1 MKVLALDSL
10 QLFEPFAFEGLS
22 RKDELGGEVLVG
34 DFGSAALGDFK
45 IVLLGVMVCLC
56 FPKNPE
62 MPWVSIGFGS
72 GSALEFSL
80 LATGGLLLCFFD
92 KKVGVELGDG
102 ILCKFNSLL
111 LPSRF
116 KYLSPVFGKVIELKR
131 GRRKGEG
138 REGEGEE
145 GKIRREG
152 REKGEKEGRRV
163 TGEERKGSRGK
174 GKWKGGGRG
183 KGTEE
188 RRKRK
193 GRAGRKEERKRG

>member
-116 KYLSPVFGKVIELKR
+116 KYLSPVFGR
-131 GRRKGEG
+131 
-138 REGEGEE
+138 
-145 GKIRREG
+145 
-152 REKGEKEGRRV
+152 
-163 TGEERKGSRGK
+163 
-174 GKWKGGGRG
+174 
-183 KGTEE
+183 
-188 RRKRK
+188 
-193 GRAGRKEERKRG
+193 